1 LKRFLKRLLDNL
13 QGEASN
19 PKAGASE
26 ECANVSFFHRQPF
39 KCFVRGSCKTPRGMG
54 VPPMKHGQDARA
66 TPASKGFRKNL
77 KPILNKPFTSPL
89 LPDKALA
96 IQKIT
101 AFVWFSKLQQ
111 STKRKR

>member
-1 LKRFLKRLLDNL
+1 MRKRFIFSSAAFQMFR
-13 QGEASN
+13 QG
-19 PKAGASE
+19 
-26 ECANVSFFHRQPF
+26 F
-39 KCFVRGSCKTPRGMG
+39 CKTPRGMG